1 MVSEIQQIE
10 CPYCGKVNDNLDY
23 KCPDLIGN
31 FDDDGQGEWIDK
43 FKVIKEISS
52 KIIGVADQYDT
63 SSVFKGIPYW
73 DTIDRSEFADGRLDI
88 IFSSFDHP
96 LISCDSI
103 SWEEG
108 LAGSMNYI
116 FVEEKRQKELL
127 KELNTLDN
135 HLDGFELEEIS
146 TTIERIDGDKGKEKV
161 DELLILQLQLNEWKD
176 DLIEV
181 HLKNGNIFR
190 IKMTNIQVE
199 TMRDS
204 QKTDLVVYGNVTEVI
219 KSDKDTKKKFEVFSG
234 LFFNL
239 TDVHELINIDTG
251 KSWVN
256 LSD

>member
-1 MVSEIQQIE
+1 MVSKIQQIK
-10 CPYCGKVNDNLDY
+10 CPYCGKVDDNLDY
-23 KCPDLIGN
+23 KCPDLIGI

-43 FKVIKEISS
+43 FKIIKEIES
-52 KIIGVADQYDT
+52 KIMNISEQYDT
-63 SSVFKGIPYW
+63 STVFKSIPYW
-73 DTIDRSEFADGRLDI
+73 DKIEHSEFVDGRLDI
-88 IFSSFDHP
+88 IFSSFNHP
-96 LISCDSI
+96 LIFCDSI

-108 LAGSMNYI
+108 LTGSMSYF

-146 TTIERIDGDKGKEKV
+146 TTIEGIDGDKGKEKV

-219 KSDKDTKKKFEVFSG
+219 KSDKDTKKKFEAFPE
-234 LFFNL
+234 LFFSL
-239 TDVHELINIDTG
+239 TDVDELKNIDNG
-251 KSWVN
+251 KSWN
-256 LSD
+256 C

>member
-1 MVSEIQQIE
+1 M
-10 CPYCGKVNDNLDY
+10 
-23 KCPDLIGN
+23 
-31 FDDDGQGEWIDK
+31 W
-43 FKVIKEISS
+43 
-52 KIIGVADQYDT
+52 
-63 SSVFKGIPYW
+63 
-73 DTIDRSEFADGRLDI
+73 LDI
-88 IFSSFDHP
+88 IFISFNHP

-146 TTIERIDGDKGKEKV
+146 TIIEGIEGDKEKEKV
-161 DELLILQLQLNEWKD
+161 DELMNLQLQLNEWKD

-204 QKTDLVVYGNVTEVI
+204 QKTDLVVYDNVTEVI